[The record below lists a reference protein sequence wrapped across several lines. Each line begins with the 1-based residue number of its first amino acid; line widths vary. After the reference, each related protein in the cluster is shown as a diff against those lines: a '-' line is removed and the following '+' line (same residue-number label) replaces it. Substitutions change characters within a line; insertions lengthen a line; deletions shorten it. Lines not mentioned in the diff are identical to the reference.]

1 MAGRRRRRRHDH
13 AARMIISRR
22 HGTNNNMLSL
32 AVVLLLLLV
41 VGTWPSLS
49 SSLVVVTTPVTAGIR
64 DSRSSYIAAVRYGSF
79 RTHSQAVTAANS
91 IRGGGWDD
99 AANNAGRHHTD
110 QPLPKELLPI
120 TLGVF
125 AQVRA
130 AAVAATFLKSTTVSI

>member
-22 HGTNNNMLSL
+22 HGTNNNVLSL
-32 AVVLLLLLV
+32 AVVLLLILV

-49 SSLVVVTTPVTAGIR
+49 SSLVPVTTPVTAVIR
-64 DSRSSYIAAVRYGSF
+64 ESRSSYIAAVRDGSF

-130 AAVAATFLKSTTVSI
+130 AAAVAATF